1 MKIMQAAVFAALA
14 FIDLSVLADEQA
26 MKPGLWSMQ
35 LQGTVHIAMPAMDQP
50 LHSQRQVCVKAG
62 QSNVESF
69 LPAHHVQCQSTHSP
83 AGAGKE
89 NWHIQC
95 QMPQAT
101 VTQTG
106 WIESLGQ
113 TLRAHWLMTMTTSG
127 PMTYSTQTTLDMQGQ
142 WQSADCGSVH

>member
-1 MKIMQAAVFAALA
+1 MKAMKKLFVAVLALTT
-14 FIDLSVLADEQA
+14 LTVSADEQP

-35 LQGTVHIAMPAMDQP
+35 LNGTVHIAMPAMDQP
-50 LHSQRQVCVKAG
+50 LHSQHQICVKAG
-62 QSNVESF
+62 HSNVESF
-69 LPAHHVQCQSTHSP
+69 LPANHVQCQTTHTP

-89 NWHIQC
+89 NWNIRC

-113 TLRAHWLMTMTTSG
+113 SLHAHWLMNMTTTG
-127 PMTYSTQTTLDMQGQ
+127 PMTYSTQTTMDMQGQ
-142 WQSADCGSVH
+142 WQSADCGSVK